1 MNLAH
6 LSDQEIKETLVLK
19 ERLELLKNQA
29 KCQDSFLEYVKYM
42 WPEFICGRHHKIFA
56 QKLEDV
62 ANGKINRLIVN
73 MPPRHTK
80 S

>member
-29 KCQDSFLEYVKYM
+29 KCQDSFLEYVNT
-42 WPEFICGRHHKIFA
+42 CGQSLFVVDI
-56 QKLEDV
+56 
-62 ANGKINRLIVN
+62 
-73 MPPRHTK
+73 TK
-80 S
+80 SLHKS